1 MIHRRRRRIEGHG
14 GALPWSGTREGR
26 GASQVE
32 GRGKLSR
39 ERTRVA
45 ILINNPYVA
54 DARAWKC
61 AKSLAE
67 AGYDVSVVA
76 RWAPGLARSEAVG
89 GHAVIRVRQPRPLAR
104 LPAPGL
110 PETGDEGRGAAGVVR
125 RRVRDTA
132 GRGAQVMRYL
142 LMSRQWTR
150 AIAAEVPP
158 AEVWQAESVITLAQ
172 AVALRRRFGGL
183 VVYDAND
190 IDSEAGRMARLPGA
204 WKQLLRRHER
214 RLARSA
220 DAVIT
225 VSEPYA
231 QVLER
236 ILGRP
241 VDAVVRNAATVA
253 RLDAPPTPDEVRRGD
268 RFHAHLGLAPST
280 RVVLYMGQ
288 VMRGRGL
295 RQLFE
300 AIALVEDAHLVIAGF
315 GPDQER
321 YQQHAAGL
329 PQADRIHFMGFVA
342 PADIPGWT
350 ASADVSAMPVQ
361 PDTLNHRLN
370 TPTKLYDAM
379 GVGVPVVA
387 SDLPGIAPIVRETG
401 CGVLCDPTDPADI
414 ARALRAVLDASPD
427 ERIAL
432 RLRCLAAARARYAW
446 EHQAAELLRVYGS
459 LGAGP
464 SLAGGVPGA

>member
-1 MIHRRRRRIEGHG
+1 MSED
-14 GALPWSGTREGR
+14 P
-26 GASQVE
+26 
-32 GRGKLSR
+32 
-39 ERTRVA
+39 TRVA

-54 DARAWKC
+54 DARAWKS
-61 AKSLAE
+61 ATALAQ
-67 AGYDVSVVA
+67 AGYDVTVVA
-76 RWAPGLARSEAVG
+76 RWSPGLARSERRED
-89 GHAVIRVRQPRPLAR
+89 HTVIRVRQPRPLPR

-110 PETGDEGRGAAGVVR
+110 PETGDEGRGATAVVR

-150 AIAAEVPP
+150 AIAAEVRP
-158 AEVWQAESVITLAQ
+158 ARVWQAESVITLAQ

-190 IDSEAGRMARLPGA
+190 IDSEAGRMARLPGP

-231 QVLER
+231 KVLER

-241 VDAVVRNAATVA
+241 VDAVVRNAAPVA
-253 RLDAPPTPDEVRRGD
+253 HRDVPPTPADVRRSD
-268 RFHAHLGLAPST
+268 RFHAHLGLEPAT

-295 RQLFE
+295 SQLFE
-300 AIALVEDAHLVIAGF
+300 AIALVDDAHLVVAGF
-315 GPDQER
+315 GPDQEH
-321 YQQHAAGL
+321 YQRLAAGL
-329 PQADRIHFMGFVA
+329 PQAGRIHFMGFVD
-342 PADIPGWT
+342 PAEIPGWT

-387 SDLPGIAPIVRETG
+387 SDLPGIAPIVGETG
-401 CGVLCDPTDPADI
+401 CGVLCDPADPADI
-414 ARALRAVLDASPD
+414 ARALREILDAPED
-427 ERIAL
+427 ERLAL
-432 RLRCLAAARARYAW
+432 RVRCLAAARSRYAW
-446 EHQAAELLRVYGS
+446 EHQAAELMRVYRS
-459 LGAGP
+459 LGALPARDG
-464 SLAGGVPGA
+464 ARPGA

>member
-1 MIHRRRRRIEGHG
+1 MSE
-14 GALPWSGTREGR
+14 
-26 GASQVE
+26 
-32 GRGKLSR
+32 

-54 DARAWKC
+54 DARAWKS
-61 AKSLAE
+61 ATSLAA
-67 AGYDVSVVA
+67 AGYEVTVVA
-76 RWAPGLARSEAVG
+76 RWAPGLARRETLED
-89 GHAVIRVRQPRPLAR
+89 HAVVRVRQPRPLPR

-110 PETGDEGRGAAGVVR
+110 PETGEEGRGVIAVLR

-132 GRGAQVMRYL
+132 GRGAQVLRYL

-150 AIAAEVPP
+150 AIAAEVRP
-158 AEVWQAESVITLAQ
+158 AQVWQAESVITLAQ

-220 DAVIT
+220 DAVVT

-241 VDAVVRNAATVA
+241 VDAVVRNAAPVSH
-253 RLDAPPTPDEVRRGD
+253 RDEPPSPGDVRRGD
-268 RFHAHLGLAPST
+268 RFHVRLGLPSAT

-300 AIALVEDAHLVIAGF
+300 AIALVDDAHLVIAGF

-321 YQQHAAGL
+321 YQKLAAGL
-329 PQADRIHFMGFVA
+329 PQAARIHFMGFVA
-342 PADIPGWT
+342 PAEIPGWT

-414 ARALRAVLDASPD
+414 ARALREILDAPEAD
-427 ERIAL
+427 RLAL
-432 RLRCLAAARARYAW
+432 RLHCLAAARTRYAW
-446 EHQAAELLRVYGS
+446 EHQAAELLRVYRS
-459 LGAGP
+459 LGAAPSHVGAGP
-464 SLAGGVPGA
+464 HT